1 MVYMNQHDIKL
12 FTENV
17 CILRNS
23 SKFLRPLSL
32 SMCILQDI
40 KNRYFMHLNI
50 YQSPS
55 GVKVHESISTWF
67 YLEMVDSWD
76 EIFWWEPL
84 PWDHTRE
91 ISNTNSCINDINELL
106 FYKKKKKKI
115 VSKSIQYL
123 FLKFTTF
130 FWITI
135 QQPFFNISWRMK
147 KISLKY
153 CVIHWPIPN
162 NIHFIARSLNKKKF
176 KLQSRFGFVISR

>member
-23 SKFLRPLSL
+23 SKFLCPLSL

-55 GVKVHESISTWF
+55 GVRVHESISTWF

-106 FYKKKKKKI
+106 FYIKKKKKLCLNP
-115 VSKSIQYL
+115 YN
-123 FLKFTTF
+123 TF
-130 FWITI
+130 
-135 QQPFFNISWRMK
+135 
-147 KISLKY
+147 
-153 CVIHWPIPN
+153 
-162 NIHFIARSLNKKKF
+162 SLNLPHFSELPYNSHFLIYHDVWKKYHWNI
-176 KLQSRFGFVISR
+176 V

>member
-1 MVYMNQHDIKL
+1 MLIQYWIKKKKIPFNTMVYMNQHDIKL

-55 GVKVHESISTWF
+55 GVRVHESISTWF

-106 FYKKKKKKI
+106 FYKKKKLCLNP
-115 VSKSIQYL
+115 Y
-123 FLKFTTF
+123 
-130 FWITI
+130 ITI
-135 QQPFFNISWRMK
+135 PF
-147 KISLKY
+147 
-153 CVIHWPIPN
+153 P
-162 NIHFIARSLNKKKF
+162 
-176 KLQSRFGFVISR
+176 

>member
-1 MVYMNQHDIKL
+1 MYAFWETRASSYVLSLYQCVFYKISKID
-12 FTENV
+12 TS
-17 CILRNS
+17 CILTYTS
-23 SKFLRPLSL
+23 LRVVWESMNLSAH
-32 SMCILQDI
+32 D
-40 KNRYFMHLNI
+40 
-50 YQSPS
+50 
-55 GVKVHESISTWF
+55 SIWRWRTAG
-67 YLEMVDSWD
+67 MN

-106 FYKKKKKKI
+106 FYKKKKKI

>member
-55 GVKVHESISTWF
+55 GVRVHESISTWF
-67 YLEMVDSWD
+67 YLEMADSWD

-115 VSKSIQYL
+115 GSKSIHYN
-123 FLKFTTF
+123 TF
-130 FWITI
+130 
-135 QQPFFNISWRMK
+135 
-147 KISLKY
+147 
-153 CVIHWPIPN
+153 
-162 NIHFIARSLNKKKF
+162 SLNLPHFSELPYNSHFLIYHDVWKKNHWNI
-176 KLQSRFGFVISR
+176 V